1 MNVLVRVL
9 LNNPTEDD
17 WRDMRSLANG
27 LTNDRDSVRVF
38 EDEEA
43 GWLAAEFRMPTET
56 QLSAVNK
63 IDRVLRYTVENRED
77 STIGFPRSLAE
88 EARARRKN
96 ERRKA
101 QRKALRSEGR
111 ED

>member
-1 MNVLVRVL
+1 MNVRVRVL
-9 LNNPTEDD
+9 FNNPTEDD
-17 WRDMRSLANG
+17 WRDMHSLANG

-38 EDEEA
+38 EEEEA
-43 GWLAAEFRMPTET
+43 GWLTAEFRMPTEA
-56 QLSAVNK
+56 QLQAVDK
-63 IDRVLRYTVENRED
+63 IDRVLRYTVGNRED
-77 STIGFPRSLAE
+77 SAIGFPRSPAE

-101 QRKALRSEGR
+101 QRKASRR

>member
-1 MNVLVRVL
+1 MNVRVRIL
-9 LNNPTEDD
+9 FNNPTEDD

-43 GWLAAEFRMPTET
+43 GWLVAEFRMPTET
-56 QLSAVNK
+56 QIQAVDK
-63 IDRVLRYTVENRED
+63 IDRVLRYKVGSRED
-77 STIGFPRSLAE
+77 STISFPRSPAE

>member
-1 MNVLVRVL
+1 MIGG
-9 LNNPTEDD
+9 
-17 WRDMRSLANG
+17 DMRSLANG
-27 LTNDRDSVRVF
+27 LTTDQDSVRVF

-56 QLSAVNK
+56 QLQAVDK
-63 IDRVLRYTVENRED
+63 IDRALRYKVGNRED
-77 STIGFPRSLAE
+77 STIGFPRSPAE
-88 EARARRKN
+88 EARPRRTN

-101 QRKALRSEGR
+101 QRKALRR